1 MMDGY
6 NRIKNLYLEGTNRD
20 TSLKRIVT
28 FLMKKPNMSDSY
40 LNEEKNLVDMMK
52 FIYEKARDRASNN
65 VACIPDEE
73 VYELVVTYFTKSN
86 EELGFNKPIPK
97 VNVKSQTKEEVK
109 NDNQL
114 SLELEC
120 T

>member
-1 MMDGY
+1 MDGY
-6 NRIKNLYLEGTNRD
+6 TRIKNLYLEGTCRD
-20 TSLKRIVT
+20 DSLKRIVT
-28 FLMKKPNMSDSY
+28 FLMKRPNMNDNY

-52 FIYEKARDRASNN
+52 FLYEKARAKANNN
-65 VACIPDEE
+65 VACLADEE
-73 VYELVVTYFTKSN
+73 VYDLVVSYFTKSN
-86 EELGFNKPIPK
+86 EELEFNKPIPK
-97 VNVKSQTKEEVK
+97 VNVKPPVKEEVK